1 MIAPRRDL
9 TVLVPDPELARDL
22 PRLKC
27 IRRISD
33 PSENVIDLTTFV
45 FVVVSLLELP
55 SVASFVRETNRR
67 HYLRGLFVRDDVN
80 SHLLPQILQRAN
92 LRTVRKLVVHSDPD
106 VPARVLRAF
115 CIGAEDNLIADARLI
130 DNRLFLISCSGEAS
144 ELPMDQHQ
152 SLRKIPNPDR
162 GGFVIAPDGAYIH
175 WPKPDVH
182 LDLEDTRFFLDPVER
197 ERVKARNA
205 QTNAR
210 FAEAMASF
218 RRRHG
223 LRQADIPGLSERQLR
238 RYEHGAHVPLASL
251 RLVATGHGMEL
262 SDYLDELAQEA
273 DSRE

>member
-55 SVASFVRETNRR
+55 SVASFVRETNQR

-115 CIGAEDNLIADARLI
+115 
-130 DNRLFLISCSGEAS
+130 
-144 ELPMDQHQ
+144 
-152 SLRKIPNPDR
+152 
-162 GGFVIAPDGAYIH
+162 
-175 WPKPDVH
+175 
-182 LDLEDTRFFLDPVER
+182 
-197 ERVKARNA
+197 
-205 QTNAR
+205 
-210 FAEAMASF
+210 
-218 RRRHG
+218 
-223 LRQADIPGLSERQLR
+223 
-238 RYEHGAHVPLASL
+238 
-251 RLVATGHGMEL
+251 
-262 SDYLDELAQEA
+262 
-273 DSRE
+273 